1 MTSSRFRFGLER
13 VRELRAH
20 DEDQAKEAFASSVQE
35 RVRGAALLAAASAQ
49 LDEARATQRDQTA
62 AAAAAAASGQD
73 LISTQRWLERVEQS
87 RREAEYELETREALV
102 AARRQEMT
110 EASRRRQAL
119 ERLKEQ
125 RKAQHAAAVARQE
138 AVFLDEIA
146 LSQHVR
152 RGAA

>member
-1 MTSSRFRFGLER
+1 MTSPRFRFGLER

-35 RVRGAALLAAASAQ
+35 RVRGAALLAAASRE
-49 LDEARATQRDQTA
+49 LEDARASQRDRGA
-62 AAAAAAASGQD
+62 SADASGQD
-73 LISTQRWLERVEQS
+73 LITMQRWLERVEQS
-87 RREAEYELETREALV
+87 RREAERELEMREALV
-102 AARRQEMT
+102 AHRREEMA

-119 ERLKEQ
+119 EKLKEQ
-125 RKAQHAAAVARQE
+125 RKAQHAAALARQE

>member
-1 MTSSRFRFGLER
+1 MTSPRFRFGLER

-35 RVRGAALLAAASAQ
+35 RVRGAALLAAASREVE
-49 LDEARATQRDQTA
+49 DARTIQRDRIA
-62 AAAAAAASGQD
+62 AAEAAASGQD
-73 LISTQRWLERVEQS
+73 LITMQRWLERVEQS
-87 RREAEYELETREALV
+87 RREAERELEMREALV
-102 AARRQEMT
+102 AARRDEMT

-125 RKAQHAAAVARQE
+125 RKAQHTAALARQE

>member
-1 MTSSRFRFGLER
+1 MTSPRFRFGLER

-35 RVRGAALLAAASAQ
+35 RVRGAALLAAASRD
-49 LDEARATQRDQTA
+49 LDDARATQRDHGATPDA
-62 AAAAAAASGQD
+62 SASGQD
-73 LISTQRWLERVEQS
+73 LISMQRWLERVEQS
-87 RREAEYELETREALV
+87 RREAERELEAREALV
-102 AARRQEMT
+102 AARREQMT

-125 RKAQHAAAVARQE
+125 RKAQHATALARQE

-146 LSQHVR
+146 LAQHVR
-152 RGAA
+152 RGAT

>member
-1 MTSSRFRFGLER
+1 MTSPRFRFGLER

-35 RVRGAALLAAASAQ
+35 RVRGAALLAAASRE
-49 LDEARATQRDQTA
+49 LDDARAIQRDHGTA
-62 AAAAAAASGQD
+62 PDVSASGQD
-73 LISTQRWLERVEQS
+73 LISMQRWLERVEQS
-87 RREAEYELETREALV
+87 RRDAERELEAREALV
-102 AARRQEMT
+102 AARREEMT

-125 RKAQHAAAVARQE
+125 RKAQHATALARQE

-146 LSQHVR
+146 LAQHVR

>member
-1 MTSSRFRFGLER
+1 MTSPRFRFGLER

-35 RVRGAALLAAASAQ
+35 RLRGAALLAAASQ
-49 LDEARATQRDQTA
+49 ELEGARAQHRDRTA
-62 AAAAAAASGQD
+62 APDASASGRD
-73 LISTQRWLERVEQS
+73 LIAMQQWLERVEQS
-87 RREAEYELETREALV
+87 RLEAERELEMREALV
-102 AARRQEMT
+102 AARREEMT
-110 EASRRRQAL
+110 EAAQRRQAL
-119 ERLKEQ
+119 ERLKAQ
-125 RKAQHAAAVARQE
+125 RKAQHATALARQE